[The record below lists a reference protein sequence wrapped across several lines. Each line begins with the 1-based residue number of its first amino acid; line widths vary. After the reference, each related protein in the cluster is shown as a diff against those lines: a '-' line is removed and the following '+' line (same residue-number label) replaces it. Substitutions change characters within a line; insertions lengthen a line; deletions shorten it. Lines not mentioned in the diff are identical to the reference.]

1 LVEGQQKTIINQMA
15 DKWPEKKTL
24 QGLKTFCQL

>member
-1 LVEGQQKTIINQMA
+1 MA